1 MFNWIFKKEKKKTK
15 PITNKKPP
23 FTCKECGFTCDDC
36 EAAPLCYV
44 CYSGRD
50 TFCPKCKSEVL
61 KQ

>member
-1 MFNWIFKKEKKKTK
+1 MFNWLFKVDKKKK
-15 PITNKKPP
+15 VKKCKESP
-23 FTCKECGFTCDDC
+23 FTCKECGFTCNEC

-50 TFCPKCKSEVL
+50 TFCPKCKSEVS